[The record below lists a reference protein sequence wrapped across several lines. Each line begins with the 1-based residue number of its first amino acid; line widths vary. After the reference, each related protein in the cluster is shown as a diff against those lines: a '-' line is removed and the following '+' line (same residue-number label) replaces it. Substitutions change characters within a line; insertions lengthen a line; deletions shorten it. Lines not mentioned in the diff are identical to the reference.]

1 MKNAARRTTMQSQ
14 GMFSQHGA
22 ILLISCYELGHQP
35 IGIAQPLGFLQQAG
49 YTPATLDLAVEE
61 FDAKRI
67 QSAKFIG
74 ISVPMHTALTLGV
87 QVARSIR
94 TMNPL
99 AHICFYG
106 LYASL
111 NAPYLLEQVADSVI
125 GGEYETP
132 LVRLVDRLART
143 EFFDDSA
150 GSNDPTIQND
160 LTGVSLKGRIVA
172 PSLNRLIWHVPSH
185 EGTQAD
191 SVSLL
196 KLQRSPLPD
205 LERYARLEQNGQQ
218 RLVGYVEGS
227 RGCLHHCRH
236 CPIVPV
242 YRGRFFLVPE
252 ETVLSDIRGQ
262 VERGATHITF
272 GDPDFFNGPGHS
284 IKIIRALH
292 HEFPRITFDFTT
304 KIEHILKHGSL
315 FQELGDRGGLFVI
328 SAVES
333 FSDVVLSHLNK
344 GHTRDDIFQALDI
357 TRAAGI
363 VLRPSLVAFTPWTT
377 LDDYI
382 EMFDLVRYH
391 HLIDSIDPVQFTI
404 RLLVPPHSELLDS
417 PETQK
422 APIQNFVQ
430 SLDEAKFQYTWVHP
444 DPRMDQLHQAI
455 AQTVEQAAQ
464 TSEDHAQTFYRLWC
478 LAHEAAG
485 LAPSPH
491 FPSPSSNRTKPPRL
505 TEPWFCCAEPTQ
517 TQLQVVQANPNCPE

>member
-1 MKNAARRTTMQSQ
+1 MKKEKRQTTMQSQ
-14 GMFSQHGA
+14 GALSQSGE

-35 IGIAQPLGFLQQAG
+35 IGIARPLGFMQQAG
-49 YTPATLDLAVEE
+49 YSPATLDLAVEE
-61 FDAKRI
+61 FDAGRI
-67 QSAKFIG
+67 QDAKFIG

-87 QVARSIR
+87 QVAGRIR
-94 TMNPL
+94 TINPL
-99 AHICFYG
+99 AHISFYG

-111 NAPYLLEQVADSVI
+111 NAPYLLEYVADSVI

-132 LVRLVDRLART
+132 LVNLVNRLAHT
-143 EFFDDSA
+143 ELIDS
-150 GSNDPTIQND
+150 TRKND
-160 LTGVSLKGRIVA
+160 LNGVSLKGDIVA
-172 PSLNRLIWHVPSH
+172 PSLNRLTWHIPSN
-185 EGTQAD
+185 EGPQ
-191 SVSLL
+191 SSGFSFL
-196 KLQRSPLPD
+196 KLQRSQLPE
-205 LERYARLEQNGQQ
+205 LEHYAQLEQNGQQ

-227 RGCLHHCRH
+227 RGCLHYCRH

-252 ETVLSDIRGQ
+252 EMVLADIREQ

-272 GDPDFFNGPGHS
+272 GDPDFLNGPGHS

-292 HEFPRITFDFTT
+292 DEFPRVTFDFTT
-304 KIEHILKHGSL
+304 KIEHILKHGYL

-333 FSDVVLSHLNK
+333 FSDIVLSHLNK
-344 GHTRDDIFQALDI
+344 GHTRDDIFQAFDI

-377 LDDYI
+377 FDDYI

-422 APIQNFVQ
+422 APMQNFVQ

-464 TSEDHAQTFYRLWC
+464 TSEDHAQTFYRLWG

-485 LAPSPH
+485 LAPPPH

-517 TQLQVVQANPNCPE
+517 IQLQVVQANPNCPK